1 MRSSQTG
8 TFRIHN
14 RSLLATVTVT
24 TTGTVYGAGGAA
36 VNISSAGLKTSGLAW
51 LTSAMNLYDLFR
63 FTSLKVT
70 WCPAASIQ
78 TTGVIGFYYDPNP
91 GTAAPT
97 SFTALASNAGVV
109 TTQIAV
115 AASLNVHPS
124 RLKRL
129 PWYLT
134 QGTDVPATT
143 QGTLVTAWASG
154 AIPSVNGQVTLGT
167 LWIEYTVE
175 LRNPTWIPPAGRGIE
190 AGPGTAQE
198 SGCIEQDM
206 LEVLENIQTTQGQ
219 QKQLQQQI
227 NMNVAALAKNPIPS
241 TTVADISATADGME
255 SVNTALQDYAST
267 VNGIS
272 TKISDIE
279 EIVYRILAKIQQQPA
294 QHAEVNPL
302 ELLPED
308 IVDFGMQDAACSP
321 AFGE

>member
-36 VNISSAGLKTSGLAW
+36 VNVSSAGLKTSGLAW
-51 LTSAMNLYDLFR
+51 LTSAMSLYDLFR

-115 AASLNVHPS
+115 AATLNVHPS

-175 LRNPTWIPPAGRGIE
+175 LRNPTWIPPTGYAMQAE
-190 AGPGTAQE
+190 P
-198 SGCIEQDM
+198 GCIEQDM
-206 LEVLENIQTTQGQ
+206 LEVLEEIQTTQGQ

-227 NMNVAALAKNPIPS
+227 NTNVAAIAKNPLPAA
-241 TTVADISATADGME
+241 TTADISATADGME
-255 SVNTALQDYAST
+255 SINTAMQNCISAVD
-267 VNGIS
+267 GIS
-272 TKISDIE
+272 S
-279 EIVYRILAKIQQQPA
+279 EIHSVSNLVYQILGKLSQRSIQK
-294 QHAEVNPL
+294 EVNPL

-308 IVDFGMQDAACSP
+308 IIDFGSQDAACSP